1 MSNASD
7 LERKVRTIL
16 ILEQS
21 IAISNAV
28 LVKKIWPS
36 ALATLESSSLLL
48 PSIIMV
54 LWVRSRRSWRP
65 SATIVAKSKLLRLV
79 PSCHLDSFAQ
89 ITDATAYSPKISDT
103 RIRSVTESDDLMQ
116 FGD

>member
-28 LVKKIWPS
+28 LVKRTWLS
-36 ALATLESSSLLL
+36 VLATLESSSLLL
-48 PSIIMV
+48 PFITMA
-54 LWVRSRRSWRP
+54 LWVRSRRYWRLF
-65 SATIVAKSKLLRLV
+65 ATTVAKSKLLMLV
-79 PSCHLDSFAQ
+79 TSSTLDFLSQ
-89 ITDATAYSPKISDT
+89 ITNYITNSLKS
-103 RIRSVTESDDLMQ
+103 
-116 FGD
+116 